1 MAMTDSL
8 AAQEALRDF
17 YWRSQRV
24 LDRVSAAHG
33 ASTARMRLMTQIAS
47 EGSVRFVDL
56 VEAFGFAPRTITDA
70 VDALESDGLVERKP
84 DPVDRRAK
92 RISLTAAG
100 ESILTTVKPVQRKF
114 CDRLF
119 EVLTDKEREQFTAL
133 LGRLNRRLQ
142 ELEESIE
149 KDSVSGNESK

>member
-1 MAMTDSL
+1 MAMTDFVT
-8 AAQEALRDF
+8 AQEALRDF
-17 YWRSQRV
+17 YWRSQRL

-33 ASTARMRLMTQIAS
+33 ASTARMRLMAQIAS
-47 EGSVRFVDL
+47 EGPVRFVDL

-70 VDALESDGLVERKP
+70 VDALEADGLLERKP

-100 ESILTTVKPVQRKF
+100 EVMLKTVRPVQRKF
-114 CDRLF
+114 CDQLF

-133 LGRLNRRLQ
+133 LGRLNQRLN

-149 KDSVSGNESK
+149 KDSVSGKET